1 MWNWKLGFNHEKKLK
16 EDAIENKIK
25 FEKLIK
31 IKQIKIKKGGEK
43 NKWKITWWADM
54 KMWRARHEFIGG
66 RRKERKKKMSATH
79 QKFDNYSHHTRR
91 KRRPRWI
98 KWHDGITFFTTKVS
112 CTRHPKATERLTLST
127 HISVIFLCFF

>member
-66 RRKERKKKMSATH
+66 RRKERKKKDVGDASEVWQLLASYKKKKKAEMNQMTWWNNIFYH
-79 QKFDNYSHHTRR
+79 QS
-91 KRRPRWI
+91 
-98 KWHDGITFFTTKVS
+98 
-112 CTRHPKATERLTLST
+112 
-127 HISVIFLCFF
+127 